1 MEDLIFVGSIA
12 YLYSYAQR
20 NGVTPLIAF
29 GLFTVILPYVGQKI
43 FVALGARRTPWERDD
58 YRSSWLGVYLAC
70 AAFLCYCAYLRS
82 SEFDWFCFLWV
93 TRTMT
98 VNGGYLMRL
107 VIPLPGPDGQM
118 RPPALPNFID
128 LYLQQLEQ
136 ILSHRRVR
144 ERLGVGVHP
153 TAPQSASDSE

>member
-1 MEDLIFVGSIA
+1 MHVHRDPINMVSILSN
-12 YLYSYAQR
+12 YTENL
-20 NGVTPLIAF
+20 
-29 GLFTVILPYVGQKI
+29 
-43 FVALGARRTPWERDD
+43 
-58 YRSSWLGVYLAC
+58 
-70 AAFLCYCAYLRS
+70 
-82 SEFDWFCFLWV
+82 